1 MYKYL
6 QKGGVLCLD
15 MDGMV
20 LVLDSVGVEAGVE
33 VGVEVGDLVQ
43 GLVIVHG
50 QVFHGDGGGP
60 MVDFIPT
67 GVHTIPIFM
76 QTHM

>member
-1 MYKYL
+1 MYTLL

-20 LVLDSVGVEAGVE
+20 LVLDGVEAGAE
-33 VGVEVGDLVQ
+33 DGVEDGVLVQ
-43 GLVIVHG
+43 GLVIVPG

-67 GVHTIPIFM
+67 GEHTIPIFIR
-76 QTHM
+76 THM

>member
-1 MYKYL
+1 
-6 QKGGVLCLD
+6 LD

-20 LVLDSVGVEAGVE
+20 LVLDLVGVEAGVE
-33 VGVEVGDLVQ
+33 VGVEDGVLEQ
-43 GLVIVHG
+43 GLVIVPG

-67 GVHTIPIFM
+67 GVHIIPTFI
-76 QTHM
+76 QIHM